1 MNRCLGPTSPLI
13 YVFIKQP
20 IGVAVCWWFSP
31 TSFELFLSTLKN
43 KQTNN
48 SMWTFLFQ
56 RRSGVRKP
64 HENTFLTEKFTVLN
78 KNLNPSDYIYHQNCI
93 RLEIIPIFPWPWQV
107 SRKKLYNLES
117 SNAGHVG
124 IIQRLY
130 LRNICCIHLFLRSTR
145 IKIDILKRKKE
156 RKSMIVGNKLKLSEK
171 KIHSIKF

>member
-1 MNRCLGPTSPLI
+1 MFSHRCCCLLVIFSYFI
-13 YVFIKQP
+13 WIVF
-20 IGVAVCWWFSP
+20 VH
-31 TSFELFLSTLKN
+31 LK
-43 KQTNN
+43 KQTNKQQYVN
-48 SMWTFLFQ
+48 IFVSKEEWGEET
-56 RRSGVRKP
+56 SWK
-64 HENTFLTEKFTVLN
+64 HILN
-78 KNLNPSDYIYHQNCI
+78 WKVQSPEQKSKSLRLYLSSKNCI

-156 RKSMIVGNKLKLSEK
+156 RKSMIVRNKLKLSEK